1 MLFKKAF
8 LTYTRITLYTVFKHS
23 PHKGG
28 FIVKKGL
35 LIFYLFSLLI
45 FPSCHQDPAFSSESE
60 NAVEI
65 IEMTDHEK
73 ALLKDL
79 YIDEERVE
87 QGKLYG
93 YQKSYL
99 MQLRFATHYLEE
111 KYPRTAV

>member
-1 MLFKKAF
+1 M
-8 LTYTRITLYTVFKHS
+8 
-23 PHKGG
+23 
-28 FIVKKGL
+28 KKGL

-99 MQLRFATHYLEE
+99 MQLRFAAHYLEE